1 MDFDLRMNSL
11 STGSLGG
18 ESLQSIYQSIYI
30 SVGNQALSVTYQF
43 DNIVRLITFVQSILA
58 ALCLTHTGATQRKG
72 SSTCKYAAL
81 MSYEK
86 NM

>member
-11 STGSLGG
+11 RTGSLGG

-58 ALCLTHTGATQRKG
+58 ALWLT
-72 SSTCKYAAL
+72 
-81 MSYEK
+81 SYRSNTK
-86 NM
+86 KKVIHM